1 MLNSLQ
7 GPNILSNLFNGCTHD
22 LSFNARRRKN
32 RRVRNCSV
40 SIKAQVKKKKQKSKK
55 KTYCPNCTWPINADT
70 LIGFCSQQQH

>member
-55 KTYCPNCTWPINADT
+55 KHIA
-70 LIGFCSQQQH
+70 LIAHGPLMQIL

>member
-7 GPNILSNLFNGCTHD
+7 GPTILSNLVDGCTHD

-40 SIKAQVKKKKQKSKK
+40 SIKAQVKKKKQKSRKK
-55 KTYCPNCTWPINADT
+55 HIA
-70 LIGFCSQQQH
+70 LIAHGPLMQIL